1 MKNKFNCPIRYALD
15 IIGGRW
21 KILIL
26 WNIIRFDII
35 RYGELKKRIPEI
47 SHKVLSQQLK
57 ELENDGIIN
66 RTEYFE
72 IPPKVEYSLTEKGK
86 TLIPLV
92 ESINEWGQ
100 NNSSISNI

>member
-1 MKNKFNCPIRYALD
+1 LIRKEDILVNKYDCPIRYALD

-21 KILIL
+21 NILIL
-26 WNIIRFDII
+26 WNIIRFENI
-35 RYGELKKRIPEI
+35 RYGELKKRIPEV

-57 ELENDGIIN
+57 ELENNGIIN
-66 RTEYFE
+66 RIEYSQ

-92 ESINEWGQ
+92 ELIN
-100 NNSSISNI
+100 

>member
-1 MKNKFNCPIRYALD
+1 MENKFNCPIRYALD
-15 IIGGRW
+15 IIGGKW
-21 KILIL
+21 SILIL
-26 WNIIRFDII
+26 WNIIRFNTI

-57 ELENDGIIN
+57 ELETYGIIN
-66 RTEYFE
+66 RIEYFQ
-72 IPPKVEYSLTEKGK
+72 IPPKVEYSLTSKGK

-100 NNSSISNI
+100 NNSPC